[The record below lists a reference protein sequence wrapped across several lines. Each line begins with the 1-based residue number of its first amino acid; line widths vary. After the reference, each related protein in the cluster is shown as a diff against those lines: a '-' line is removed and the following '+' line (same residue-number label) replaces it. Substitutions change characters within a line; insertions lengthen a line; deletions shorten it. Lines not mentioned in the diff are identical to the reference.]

1 MSVCLFHYGQT
12 LKDSAAVK
20 EKLSKLSCL
29 EEEEMARE
37 KRLDKLRSS
46 VVVNVSRDP
55 SRLLRPTTGWEE
67 RLRAERD
74 HSDHSGS
81 VLHVTRK

>member
-1 MSVCLFHYGQT
+1 MSILYSVVKP

-20 EKLSKLSCL
+20 EKLSKLSSL

-37 KRLDKLRSS
+37 KRLDKLKSS
-46 VVVNVSRDP
+46 VIVNVNRDP
-55 SRLLRPTTGWEE
+55 SRLLKPTTGWEE

-74 HSDHSGS
+74 HSEYSGS